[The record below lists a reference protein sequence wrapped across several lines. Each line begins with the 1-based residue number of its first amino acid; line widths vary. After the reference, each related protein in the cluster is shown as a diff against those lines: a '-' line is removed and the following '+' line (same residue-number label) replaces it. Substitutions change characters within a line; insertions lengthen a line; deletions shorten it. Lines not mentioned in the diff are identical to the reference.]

1 MSHFE
6 SGTYRK
12 TDRTIDLR
20 LGTIVMDDP
29 SGDTKSVDNMM
40 SDEINH
46 VGGFNFN
53 KQNNLCSL
61 WEVISYR
68 KNESMIFSW
77 RMTDW
82 LYYINSPSFE

>member
-1 MSHFE
+1 MIE
-6 SGTYRK
+6 RLTYE
-12 TDRTIDLR
+12 

-29 SGDTKSVDNMM
+29 SEDTKSVDKMM

-53 KQNNLCSL
+53 KRNNFYPL

-68 KNESMIFSW
+68 KDEPMTFS
-77 RMTDW
+77 
-82 LYYINSPSFE
+82 